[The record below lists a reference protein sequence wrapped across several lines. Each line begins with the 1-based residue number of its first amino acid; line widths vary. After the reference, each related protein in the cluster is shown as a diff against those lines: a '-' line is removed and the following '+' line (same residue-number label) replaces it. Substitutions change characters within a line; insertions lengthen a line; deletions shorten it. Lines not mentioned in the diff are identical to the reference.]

1 MSKKLF
7 PINVQWFLKELL
19 NVRSISYL
27 YLVWGV
33 LMTLGR
39 LSLYF
44 KRHFLMSH
52 QLEMVLKYADLAFIV
67 IAIGLSIYYVFMN
80 KSKMYDVPFSASRY
94 AWFAA
99 IVVDNFLIIFIKIK
113 TDTVDFELLHPIQMA
128 LIGLV
133 LIFVGAVHRERWIQ
147 LGGIFFWAGAY
158 IAIKQPL
165 TEQFLIEAIVAA
177 LGLVL
182 PAKLIAWKHYRQRR

>member
-1 MSKKLF
+1 MGKKLF
-7 PINVQWFLKELL
+7 PINLQRFFKELL
-19 NVRSISYL
+19 DIRSVSYL
-27 YLVWGV
+27 YLIWGV

-44 KRHFLMSH
+44 KRHLLLSH
-52 QLEMVLKYADLAFIV
+52 QLENVLQYTNVALVVVGVLATLYYIFI
-67 IAIGLSIYYVFMN
+67 N
-80 KSKMYDVPFSASRY
+80 KSKMGERPFVASRY

-99 IVVDNFLIIFIKIK
+99 LVTDNLLIIFIKIK
-113 TDTVDFELLHPIQMA
+113 TDTINFELLHPIQMA

-133 LIFVGAVHRERWIQ
+133 LIFVGAVHRERWLQ
-147 LGGIFFWAGAY
+147 LGGVFFWAGAY

-177 LGLVL
+177 MGLVL